1 MSLLG
6 KNMKPENESP
16 QLYSFEEAA
25 KLAGNSHWAWRLWA
39 SRGLIT
45 TVRLGRRRM
54 IPVVEV
60 HRICTE
66 GLKRDPQVGE
76 SDVEGK

>member
-1 MSLLG
+1 
-6 KNMKPENESP
+6 MKQANEDR

-25 KLAGNSHWAWRLWA
+25 EVSGNSHWTWRLWA

-54 IPVVEV
+54 IPAYEV
-60 HRICTE
+60 NRVCTD
-66 GLKRDPQVGE
+66 GLSPEIGTK
-76 SDVEGK
+76 KK